1 MNVPYEKVWDTLF
14 SVMRPQYF
22 PYEKVWERLL
32 SVIRPKFFSY
42 EKAQESNLVGKAP
55 PKSYTSIARFA
66 FLSES
71 GPQAV

>member
-1 MNVPYEKVWDTLF
+1 MKV
-14 SVMRPQYF
+14 

-42 EKAQESNLVGKAP
+42 EKAQESNLVGKVP

-71 GPQAV
+71 EPQAV